1 MRDLIPY
8 DLVTTKLNHWYR
20 AIKTENVDLARE
32 IKQQVKSELD
42 SMEENQDALLYF
54 SLLEFR
60 HSLLESH
67 LNAKNPHDLDKT
79 YLTLKKVERQENL
92 TGMLEYYYYFF
103 MGMYEFRRKELTTA
117 ISAYR
122 KAEMMISEINDEIEQ
137 AEFYFKVSYV
147 YYYMKQT
154 YFSLNYANRALNIYE
169 RYDDYLVQALRCRFV
184 IGGNLID
191 ESKFR
196 QALHIFIEIL
206 DIAEKN
212 KLSHIKGMAHINAAI
227 CYEELKQY
235 SDVCEHLDL
244 ALNYLESHNNSF
256 VTKALFNQTH
266 VYLKRGMFL
275 EAKYYYIKGLKY
287 VDEFNDEEYK
297 LKFMILTGL
306 YYENDHSLILEA
318 FDSLLEKN
326 MYADVENLALEVAEY
341 FSSNE
346 NFKLANDYFRMSI
359 DVRRKIR
366 EEELIDEKNSGY
378 IYNVD

>member
-8 DLVTTKLNHWYR
+8 DLVTTKLNNWYR
-20 AIKTENVDLARE
+20 AIKTENVELARE

-54 SLLEFR
+54 KLLEFR
-60 HSLLESH
+60 HDLLESH
-67 LNAKNPHDLDKT
+67 LNAKNPQDLDKT

-103 MGMYEFRRKELTTA
+103 MGMYEFRRKELTAA

-122 KAEMMISEINDEIEQ
+122 KAEMMISEINDEIEE
-137 AEFYFKVSYV
+137 AEFYFKLSYV

-154 YFSLNYANRALNIYE
+154 YFSLNYADRALKIYE
-169 RYDDYLVQALRCRFV
+169 RYEDYLVQALRCRFV

-196 QALHIFIEIL
+196 QALNMFLEIL
-206 DIAEKN
+206 EIARKN
-212 KLSHIKGMAHINAAI
+212 NLAHIKGMAHINAAL

-235 SDVCEHLDL
+235 SEACEHLDL
-244 ALNYLESHNNSF
+244 AINYLESHKNSF
-256 VTKALFNQTH
+256 LTKALFNQTH
-266 VYLKRGMFL
+266 VYLKRGMFI
-275 EAKYYYIKGLKY
+275 EAKYNYIKGLKY
-287 VDEFNDEEYK
+287 VEEFNDEEYK

-306 YYENDHSLILEA
+306 YYEDDHSLILEA